1 LPGDTEFKSSFLL
14 QKHSGADPMSFCFAL
29 VIAEPVV
36 MIMQTTIIVQPIQR
50 VTEVQIIHTVVETA
64 TASSRRNATRHSA
77 SFHPSGTGVFLGTG
91 TAAWG
96 TGFHGTAVS
105 GMPPSPYNDSEPWT
119 RRFL

>member
-1 LPGDTEFKSSFLL
+1 
-14 QKHSGADPMSFCFAL
+14 MSLRFAL

-64 TASSRRNATRHSA
+64 TASSRRNATRYSA

-96 TGFHGTAVS
+96 TGSHVTAVS
-105 GMPPSPYNDSEPWT
+105 GMPPASYNNSEPWT
-119 RRFL
+119 KRFL